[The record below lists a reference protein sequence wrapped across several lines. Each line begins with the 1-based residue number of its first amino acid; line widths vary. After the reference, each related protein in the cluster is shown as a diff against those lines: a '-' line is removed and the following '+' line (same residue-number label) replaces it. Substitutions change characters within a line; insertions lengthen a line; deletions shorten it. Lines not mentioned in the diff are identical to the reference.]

1 MKIEYE
7 IWLKKCTLCPFK
19 IHSNMCSILH
29 KPTLVIDQ
37 PKEVIALFN
46 HFFLKNKYGDNIK
59 NLGARVASC
68 FHKGGRKGVQIPT

>member
-1 MKIEYE
+1 
-7 IWLKKCTLCPFK
+7 
-19 IHSNMCSILH
+19 
-29 KPTLVIDQ
+29 VIDQ